1 MSGRMQEN
9 SDIAVRLVP
18 EETRAGGMTTP
29 VLWRAE
35 ASIRMERMASALVT
49 ASRRRITSF
58 AKSLTVHIIHG
69 SIPSETSPMWK
80 PTTGEP
86 CAGKPPARF
95 GGRGGESLPYPYH
108 NVEGPHFKRRAR
120 LGAPSK
126 VDRATRL

>member
-1 MSGRMQEN
+1 MSGQMQDN
-9 SDIAVRLVP
+9 SDIAVRLSS
-18 EETRAGGMTTP
+18 EEMRAGGMTTP

-35 ASIRMERMASALVT
+35 ASLRKERMVSALVT

-58 AKSLTVHIIHG
+58 AKFLTVRIIHG
-69 SIPSETSPMWK
+69 SIPSETSPMRK

-108 NVEGPHFKRRAR
+108 EVKLIFDSWKY
-120 LGAPSK
+120 
-126 VDRATRL
+126 

>member
-9 SDIAVRLVP
+9 SDIAARLVP
-18 EETRAGGMTTP
+18 EETRAGGMTTL

-49 ASRRRITSF
+49 ASKEAITSF
-58 AKSLTVHIIHG
+58 AKFLTVHIFHG

-86 CAGKPPARF
+86 YAGKPHVRF
-95 GGRGGESLPYPYH
+95 GGRGGESLPYPYR
-108 NVEGPHFKRRAR
+108 GP
-120 LGAPSK
+120 
-126 VDRATRL
+126 TREMEKLCRYLAVTLDEAMTIS